1 MANRWKTMETVT
13 KLFFWA
19 PKSLKMMTEAM
30 KLKVPCFL
38 EEKLWQIRQHVEKQ
52 RHYFSNKGLCSQ
64 SCGFSSSH
72 VWMWKL
78 DHKESWALKN
88 SCFWTVR
95 LVKTLESPLD
105 WKEIKSVNY
114 KGNQSWMFIGRTDDE
129 AEAPIFSTLDEKC
142 WLIGKDPHAGKYW
155 GQEENGITED
165 EMLGM
170 ALQAQCTWIWTSSG
184 KVMDREAW
192 HAAVYWVTKS
202 QTCLSNWTKL
212 NKCLNWGIWY
222 SI

>member
-1 MANRWKTMETVT
+1 MANRWETMETVT

-19 PKSLKMMTEAM
+19 PKSLKMMTAAM

-72 VWMWKL
+72 VWIWKL

-105 WKEIKSVNY
+105 WKAIKSVNY

-129 AEAPIFSTLDEKC
+129 AEAPILCPPDAKS
-142 WLIGKDPHAGKYW
+142 WLIGKDPDAGKDW
-155 GQEENGITED
+155 GQEEKGATED
-165 EMLGM
+165 GM
-170 ALQAQCTWIWTSSG
+170 VGWQHWLHGHELWVNSG
-184 KVMDREAW
+184 R
-192 HAAVYWVTKS
+192 
-202 QTCLSNWTKL
+202 
-212 NKCLNWGIWY
+212 
-222 SI
+222 

>member
-1 MANRWKTMETVT
+1 MANRWETMETVT

-19 PKSLKMMTEAM
+19 PKSLKMMTAAM

-72 VWMWKL
+72 VWIWKL

-105 WKEIKSVNY
+105 WKAIKSVNY

-142 WLIGKDPHAGKYW
+142 WLIGKYPHAGKYW

-165 EMLGM
+165 EMLVWHYRLNANEFEQALGEWWTGKPGM
-170 ALQAQCTWIWTSSG
+170 LQSIGWQRVRHVWAT
-184 KVMDREAW
+184 E
-192 HAAVYWVTKS
+192 
-202 QTCLSNWTKL
+202 LNWT
-212 NKCLNWGIWY
+212 NV
-222 SI
+222 